1 MDWILAV
8 TLLASNGQLETLA
21 NNFSTEQEC
30 VREMRLT
37 IKAMEAHDEKIDS
50 ASCTQGIVIS
60 AIDDE
65 E

>member
-1 MDWILAV
+1 MSWILAV
-8 TLLASNGQLETLA
+8 YLIGSNGQIESLA
-21 NNFSTEQEC
+21 NEFATEKEC

-37 IKAMEAHDEKIDS
+37 IKSMEAHDEKIDS